1 MIRLWKEPDL
11 PRLPCLDSFTGVKIR
26 ANLAAYG
33 TGYSFLTVWTQ
44 QLGRNITAVLCRQE
58 QTLFVAADPAA
69 DPDEL
74 REFCLAVGFDCLQ
87 GDPTLLAAMGF
98 GARRYALLR
107 LENHT
112 PNKHVSH
119 CLPQEAP
126 PLREVYRILYAQP
139 EPDIEPVDPDG
150 WYADLSHR
158 IRHGLAAAVTLEHAA
173 TAVASHILPD
183 LAVISG
189 VAVLPDRRGAGLGSR
204 AVQELLCCLP
214 NRTVYAAAADGRI
227 PFYEKLSFAPCG
239 TVGIAASHNIN
250 KA

>member
-1 MIRLWKEPDL
+1 MIYLWNEPDL
-11 PRLPCLDSFTGVKIR
+11 PRLPFLNSFTGVKIR

-33 TGYSFLTVWTQ
+33 TGYSFLTVWIQ
-44 QLGRNITAVLCRQE
+44 RRDEKITAVLCRQE
-58 QTLFVAADPAA
+58 QTMFVAADPAA
-69 DPDEL
+69 DPEEL

-139 EPDIEPVDPDG
+139 EPDIEPIDPDG

-173 TAVASHILPD
+173 TAVASHILPEF
-183 LAVISG
+183 AVISG

-204 AVQELLCCLP
+204 AVQELLCGLTG
-214 NRTVYAAAADGRI
+214 RRVYVAASNGRCS
-227 PFYEKLSFAPCG
+227 FYEKLGFCRCG
-239 TVGIAASHNIN
+239 TVGITVSKHE
-250 KA
+250 